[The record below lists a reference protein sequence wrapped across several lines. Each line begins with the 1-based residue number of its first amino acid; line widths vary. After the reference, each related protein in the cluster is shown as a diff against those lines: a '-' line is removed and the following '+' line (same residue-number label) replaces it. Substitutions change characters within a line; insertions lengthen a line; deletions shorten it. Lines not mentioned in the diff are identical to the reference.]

1 MDFQTMTTEELESH
15 KLELED
21 ELEEVEVEL
30 SKRQHSTNRT
40 RLEVRLQHG
49 RLTIRNAGLKEQ
61 AEPEA
66 HGCYLNEADYYCY
79 KPLVNL
85 ASFLCLMPIKK

>member
-30 SKRQHSTNRT
+30 SKR
-40 RLEVRLQHG
+40 
-49 RLTIRNAGLKEQ
+49 
-61 AEPEA
+61 
-66 HGCYLNEADYYCY
+66 
-79 KPLVNL
+79 
-85 ASFLCLMPIKK
+85 